1 MHAKQQPRTQL
12 LFLLPVLLLLA
23 PSTTASPADQPHYR
37 SPLQVA
43 AVPGTALVV
52 VTNHQ
57 GNSVSLVD
65 LDGGQVVRE
74 TPVGREPTG
83 VAVRADG
90 KLAAVACRYSD
101 ELYLFTL
108 PDLQVAATV
117 PVPNQPYDVEWTGR
131 DRLWV
136 SCMGKDE
143 VVVEIDVAQRTLLR
157 RISVAQNPRHLA
169 VSRDGRYL
177 FVACDA
183 YDLSRPVVQIE
194 LASGKIVGRFE
205 LRPASNLRDLIEV
218 APGVLAVAHLIPKP
232 FVPLTQVRQGW
243 VNNNAIS
250 FIRYT
255 ASKDQVQTVI
265 LDEAHRYFANPYG
278 LAVGPEG
285 RRLFVVCAGV
295 DEVLVY
301 DLPRLLAEASRLKG
315 QRGYVP
321 LGASRPYRLAVIPV
335 GRNPYGIA
343 LVPRADVAV
352 VANRLADTLSVI
364 DLGHLTVGTSIPVG
378 ETARIT
384 MRRRGEILYNSATL
398 CFQRQFS
405 CASCHPEG
413 HTTGLSWDLE
423 DDGLGNVK
431 NIRSFRG
438 VDGTGPFRWQGEAA
452 EIGAN
457 ECGPT
462 VTLAMRG
469 SPLSPADLE
478 ALESYVRSVPLVPNP
493 YRMPDGS
500 LSEAARRGKQIFE
513 GKARCIKCH
522 SGPKFT
528 NRKRR
533 DVGTGKGRYA
543 PLKLPS
549 GNTIYP
555 TQFDV
560 PQLVGIWDSPPYLH
574 DGRARTLR
582 EVFTKYNPEDK
593 HGKTSQ
599 LTEQELSDLIAYLL
613 SL

>member
-1 MHAKQQPRTQL
+1 MHAKESRLGSLSVLALVPL
-12 LFLLPVLLLLA
+12 LSIAL
-23 PSTTASPADQPHYR
+23 TSPAADSPAYR
-37 SPLQVA
+37 SPLQLA
-43 AVPGTALVV
+43 TVPGTDLVI
-52 VTNHQ
+52 VTNQHA
-57 GNSVSLVD
+57 NSVSLVD
-65 LDGGQVVRE
+65 LHTGQVLRE

-83 VAVRADG
+83 VAVRPDG
-90 KLAAVACRYSD
+90 KSAAVACRYSD
-101 ELYLFTL
+101 EVHFLSL
-108 PDLQVAATV
+108 PELQPLGKLT
-117 PVPNQPYDVEWTGR
+117 VPNQPYDLVWTSD

-136 SCMGKDE
+136 SCSGKDE
-143 VVVEIDVAQRTLLR
+143 LVIEVDASRRAVLR
-157 RISVAQNPRHLA
+157 RIPVGQNPKHMT
-169 VSRDGRYL
+169 VSHDGRFL

-183 YDLSRPVVQIE
+183 YDLTRPIMQIDLARGEVV
-194 LASGKIVGRFE
+194 RTFP
-205 LRPASNLRDLIEV
+205 LRPASNLRELVEV

-255 ASKDQVQTVI
+255 ASEDAVRTVI
-265 LDEAHRYFANPYG
+265 LDDAHRYFANPYG
-278 LAVGPEG
+278 LAVSPDGKL
-285 RRLFVVCAGV
+285 LFVVCAGV

-301 DLPRLLAEASRLKG
+301 DLPRLLANVDKLSAP
-315 QRGYVP
+315 RGYVP
-321 LGASRPYRLAVIPV
+321 LGASRPYRQAVIPV

-343 LVPRADVAV
+343 LAVQRHVAV
-352 VANRLADTLSVI
+352 VANRLSDTLSTI
-364 DLGHLTVGTSIPVG
+364 NLGHLVAGSTIAVG
-378 ETARIT
+378 ETDRIT
-384 MRRRGEILYNSATL
+384 PLRRGEILYNSAKL

-469 SPLSPADLE
+469 SPLSPEDLK

-493 YRMPDGS
+493 YRLPDGS
-500 LSEAARRGKQIFE
+500 LSEAARRGKAIFE
-513 GKARCIKCH
+513 GKARCAKCH
-522 SGPKFT
+522 NGPKFT

-533 DVGTGKGRYA
+533 DVGTGIGRYA
-543 PLKLPS
+543 PLKLPT
-549 GNTIYP
+549 GKTIYP

-560 PQLVGIWDSPPYLH
+560 PQLVGVWDSPPYLH
-574 DGRARTLR
+574 DGRAKTLR

-593 HGKTSQ
+593 HGKTSH
-599 LTEQELSDLIAYLL
+599 LTEQELADLIAYVL